1 MLTIRLYEDYDFIAL
16 QALDTDKFGVCEFST
31 KLREATAVEDIL
43 SSQTKSMSYLMKFS
57 LSINVH
63 INTFIE
69 TATYRMI
76 MIQCAVKSANIG
88 QYFRYTKH
96 FNITLKKVS

>member
-1 MLTIRLYEDYDFIAL
+1 
-16 QALDTDKFGVCEFST
+16 
-31 KLREATAVEDIL
+31 
-43 SSQTKSMSYLMKFS
+43 MSYLMKFS
-57 LSINVH
+57 LRRNFHV
-63 INTFIE
+63 NAFVD
-69 TATYRMI
+69 AAMYRMI